1 MKIFKANNKN
11 IKLAADLLHN
21 DGIVAFPTE
30 TVYGLGALA
39 SNKNAVERIYKV
51 KGRPKNN
58 PLIVHIYK
66 IEQVLSIVGNIP
78 LDVMK
83 LIKKYW
89 PGPLTIILPYNAS
102 SNISSIARAGLN
114 TVALRIPNH
123 PVAL

>member
-1 MKIFKANNKN
+1 MKILKANNKN

-58 PLIVHIYK
+58 PLI
-66 IEQVLSIVGNIP
+66 IP
-78 LDVMK
+78 TIQS
-83 LIKKYW
+83 LIKFSFI
-89 PGPLTIILPYNAS
+89 LTPS
-102 SNISSIARAGLN
+102 KNIE
-114 TVALRIPNH
+114 TVNGS
-123 PVAL
+123 